1 MPKISSCLNML
12 DARNRPRGPELITT
26 RGAWSC
32 GPKKIYVD
40 PEVHPKGL
48 NRQCYMCKKVEMN
61 GGTWAHILHD
71 RAETNH
77 CLCPVCAPKE
87 MARVIQTAE
96 EVNNQFAVLE
106 PVL

>member
-1 MPKISSCLNML
+1 MPEYVGRKKP
-12 DARNRPRGPELITT
+12 AKRPGTDNNAWRM
-26 RGAWSC
+26 WSC